1 MARSSDE
8 ARHYACA
15 DGRVPCHQGP
25 RGVSG
30 AFADVSGARN
40 SPRRSPCYH
49 LTTLAAGIE
58 SMCVRGGVGGKCIGY
73 PIGAGRAW
81 IPG

>member
-1 MARSSDE
+1 MALSSDE

-15 DGRVPCHQGP
+15 GT
-25 RGVSG
+25 G
-30 AFADVSGARN
+30 AFHASGSPRRIWGFVDVSGARN

-58 SMCVRGGVGGKCIGY
+58 SM
-73 PIGAGRAW
+73 
-81 IPG
+81 

>member
-1 MARSSDE
+1 MHVRTGAF
-8 ARHYACA
+8 CVI
-15 DGRVPCHQGP
+15 RVPA
-25 RGVSG
+25 

-49 LTTLAAGIE
+49 LTMLAAGIE
-58 SMCVRGGVGGKCIGY
+58 SMCVRGGVGGKGIGY